1 MGVNDLWQIL
11 EPVKQHIDLQS
22 LSGKTI
28 AVDLSLWVCEAQSV
42 KKMIGTVMKP
52 HLRNLFFRISYLT
65 QMDVKLVFVMEGE
78 PPKLKADVMNKRN
91 QIRYGPSGKA
101 WSQKTGRSHFKSVLR
116 ECLDMLECLGVPW
129 VQAAGEAEAM
139 CAHLNASGQVDGC
152 LTNDGDAFLY
162 GAQTVYRNFT
172 ISTKDPHIDCY
183 TMSSIKSK
191 LGLDRD
197 ALVGLAILLGCDYLP
212 KGVPGVGKEQALKLI
227 QILKG
232 QSLLERFNQWN
243 EKSCYSAVQPRVAK
257 KLAHC
262 SVCCHPGGGG
272 GKEKKYV
279 YITEHSCVRK
289 AFHSQ
294 TRLGDPISSSQ
305 CSPKDHER
313 NGCKLCKSDRY
324 CEPHDYEYSCPCEWH
339 RTEHDRQLNGV
350 ENIIKRK
357 ACSCEGFPFHEVIQE
372 FLVNK
377 DKLMK
382 RFTLEKMEWPNPYAC
397 EKLLVLLTRYDMK
410 ERKLGRRNS
419 KQLQPIRIVKPR
431 IRNGVHCFQVEWEKP
446 EHYVLEE
453 QQHGELL
460 LLTIEEESLF
470 TAAYPEIVADY
481 QKQKL
486 EIKGKKPKKNMKIK
500 PKGNSSPESDDVMS
514 FQSFKTLNPTCEIFL
529 KQNAK
534 LNLEISPDPPLP
546 QKSISALSNGLL
558 LPENAPYL
566 STQQQMSSSR
576 PLTIQDIKDV
586 SKSLISE
593 SNQPNTS
600 SYNISAITDL
610 HLSTIDWEDT
620 SFSNSSAIQIN
631 PLSHV
636 LQQSELESD
645 LSAIPE
651 DFGNIPEQLSYES
664 EWCTTNINKVL
675 HGNLQ
680 KISPE
685 EHLLSGISDLHLQD
699 LPLKKR
705 IQIKSSYPQDNIQPD
720 IHLKTVSLT
729 RDKESCIDNSSSDCL
744 LHLSKDLPEIN
755 LQNESRKSHFL
766 KGDQLHQENYKV
778 STSIPYPVNNPVVKT
793 SDIRIGPL
801 HPALDRSRKI
811 DRQRIQKIVMKN
823 SVFFDR
829 HSSDEESTPTFGK
842 AKCTTQKMCYSSQN
856 HSPAHFKGHNHS
868 KLSNPKIH
876 VKETELFVKSYKTT
890 GNEEKCFLDI
900 AKSSESCLQSHKK
913 DMEPGTYLDSPL
925 PLSQRLKVRF
935 QNT

>member
-11 EPVKQHIDLQS
+11 EPIKQHIDLQS

-91 QIRYGPSGKA
+91 QIRFGPSGKA

-116 ECLDMLECLGVPW
+116 ECLDMLECLGIPW

-243 EKSCYSAVQPRVAK
+243 EKSCYSAVQPLVAK

-262 SVCCHPGGGG
+262 SVCCHPG
-272 GKEKKYV
+272 
-279 YITEHSCVRK
+279 
-289 AFHSQ
+289 
-294 TRLGDPISSSQ
+294 
-305 CSPKDHER
+305 SPKDHER

-324 CEPHDYEYSCPCEWH
+324 CEPHDCEYSCPCEWH
-339 RTEHDRQLNGV
+339 QTEHDRQLNGV
-350 ENIIKRK
+350 ENNIKRK

-382 RFTLEKMEWPNPYAC
+382 VIRYQRPDLLLFQRFTLEKMEWPNPYAC

-446 EHYVLEE
+446 GRYSIEKCFNVKY
-453 QQHGELL
+453 
-460 LLTIEEESLF
+460 LTIYKISDLNYVFLPKLRKRKYLF
-470 TAAYPEIVADY
+470 IIFFSFSD
-481 QKQKL
+481 
-486 EIKGKKPKKNMKIK
+486 MKIK

-645 LSAIPE
+645 LSAIPD
-651 DFGNIPEQLSYES
+651 DFGTIPEQLSSES

-729 RDKESCIDNSSSDCL
+729 WDKESCIDNSSSDCL
-744 LHLSKDLPEIN
+744 LHLSEDLPEIH

-811 DRQRIQKIVMKN
+811 GRQRTQKITMKN

-829 HSSDEESTPTFGK
+829 HSSDEESTPIFGK
-842 AKCTTQKMCYSSQN
+842 AKCTTQKMSYSSQN

-868 KLSNPKIH
+868 KLSNPKLH

-900 AKSSESCLQSHKK
+900 AKTSQSCLESHKK
-913 DMEPGTYLDSPL
+913 DREPGTYLDSPL